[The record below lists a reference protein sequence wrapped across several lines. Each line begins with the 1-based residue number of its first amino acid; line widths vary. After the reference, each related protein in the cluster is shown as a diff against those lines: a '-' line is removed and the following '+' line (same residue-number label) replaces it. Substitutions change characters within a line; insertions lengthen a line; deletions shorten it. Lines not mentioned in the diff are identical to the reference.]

1 MGMEARLRE
10 VRAALAGLGARGRTT
25 RIPDA
30 VRTRVIVYAREQRSR
45 GKTWR
50 SIAEAVGLSAT
61 VLQRWMRAAPE
72 ASCRLARVK
81 VVADPEAIAA
91 VSLISPS
98 GYRIEGVT
106 LEAALRALEALH

>member
-1 MGMEARLRE
+1 
-10 VRAALAGLGARGRTT
+10 
-25 RIPDA
+25 
-30 VRTRVIVYAREQRSR
+30 
-45 GKTWR
+45 
-50 SIAEAVGLSAT
+50 
-61 VLQRWMRAAPE
+61 MRAAPE